1 MLASEPLADFRHS
14 MIATT
19 WIAKS
24 PSDHHPSRHTR
35 GIGKH
40 DVLSIAPVHQ
50 SVCLAGCE
58 TQIWRGNRSQE
69 AMYFAHYI

>member
-1 MLASEPLADFRHS
+1 MLASEPLADFRHW

-40 DVLSIAPVHQ
+40 DVVSITPVHQ
-50 SVCLAGCE
+50 SVGIVGYG

-69 AMYFAHYI
+69 AIYFAHYI